1 MCVVSD
7 GSVKLKDKRK
17 EDSKKAQNNEGYW
30 RNYLIIVGV
39 ISGNLML
46 VLGFESRWLVRF

>member
-1 MCVVSD
+1 MCRQRW
-7 GSVKLKDKRK
+7 KCETERRRK